1 LVIRLASERVRWA
14 CTFGAFS
21 ADTLPGACW
30 RPYADTSPFNVGVGG
45 APRTLS
51 SSSAI
56 VSRTLGFGPAQHIL
70 GGVAD
75 TGDDWD
81 HPLYYSRPSDPL
93 YRVHCTKWTSS
104 CELEGAQVRI
114 PAQARPAGGG
124 DGSLG
129 VIDQASGWEYDFWQ
143 VQSKPAGGG
152 VITVSHGGKTR
163 IGTPDA
169 DGLGSNATAA
179 HFGTAAG
186 VIRPAELEAGQIN
199 HALFMVVKCTNGTY
213 VWPAKGPGVG
223 RSCAS
228 MGLSNANAPAMGQHF
243 YLDMSEAEIAALAV
257 PAWKRT
263 ILRAMARYGMFVGD
277 TGGNSWRLKIES
289 GSSMTS
295 FGYQDPWARLGQR
308 YGVPTWSSSSGAT
321 HHIFNL
327 RDGVDWSHLRIA
339 DPCVSRATC

>member
-1 LVIRLASERVRWA
+1 M
-14 CTFGAFS
+14 
-21 ADTLPGACW
+21 
-30 RPYADTSPFNVGVGG
+30 
-45 APRTLS
+45 
-51 SSSAI
+51 
-56 VSRTLGFGPAQHIL
+56 
-70 GGVAD
+70 
-75 TGDDWD
+75 
-81 HPLYYSRPSDPL
+81 
-93 YRVHCTKWTSS
+93 
-104 CELEGAQVRI
+104 
-114 PAQARPAGGG
+114 
-124 DGSLG
+124 
-129 VIDQASGWEYDFWQ
+129 
-143 VQSKPAGGG
+143 
-152 VITVSHGGKTR
+152 ITVSHGGKTR